1 MKVTTNRTVIDPLM
15 PEHGYCPVEATIE
28 LIGGRWKA
36 MILWALINR
45 SPQRFTLLRQ
55 AGRGISQKMLAQ
67 QLRHLERHGLV
78 TRTVFAE
85 VPPRVEYAI
94 TPLGQTLRPVLEAMG
109 RWGTADGLRPVSLEP
124 ERAQKRRLARCR
136 RAGIGSALLTP
147 PNNRFQ
153 RPALRAAAEPGSWA
167 DKTNSLSRRRG

>member
-1 MKVTTNRTVIDPLM
+1 MKVTSNRTVIEPLM

-109 RWGTADGLRPVSLEP
+109 RWGTAKRPILSGRSATGEP
-124 ERAQKRRLARCR
+124 RAEAGPETKTRTLQKSGHRV
-136 RAGIGSALLTP
+136 RAVDAAQQP
-147 PNNRFQ
+147 V
-153 RPALRAAAEPGSWA
+153 AAAGA
-167 DKTNSLSRRRG
+167 SRRR